1 MRFGQV
7 RESGRTAYENITGHK
22 VKHSVVMFEETLHV
36 KLKQHDSRKRSV
48 ESDWSTRVFFGVDP
62 RI

>member
-1 MRFGQV
+1 MRLGQV
-7 RESGRTAYENITGHK
+7 RESGRTAYENIGHK
-22 VKHSVVMFEETLHV
+22 VKHSVVMFEETLHF

-48 ESDWSTRVFFGVDP
+48 ESDWSTGVFVGVDP